1 MGDTKHRA
9 GEAFAAAIQDDPEAQ
24 AALARAHLRLAAFG
38 ATTDQLAAARATAV
52 AQIDQC
58 LSLLRE
64 AQRAGDA
71 ERSEAMETLAREL
84 TANCSEWEATYGE
97 AYPRELDDWIR
108 QATRAGVDPNAID
121 SATLADLAPKIEGH
135 LLRLRD
141 QAQTKPNA
149 MLVQAM
155 LIARMERGEPFT
167 SFRALVKELHQQ
179 LPGASLSMVRSAIDR
194 SRALT
199 EWKKAGLRH
208 RDRQGRAEPLTEVRL
223 ETLPAPA
230 SGDSNAIDAGLD
242 RADNDAIWAKLL
254 DAATPEDR
262 ARLNAMSEVDRSEV
276 LALHRQQLADDR
288 RAQRKAR
295 PRG

>member
-1 MGDTKHRA
+1 MGDTKNRA
-9 GEAFAAAIQDDPEAQ
+9 GDAFAAAIAGDSDAQ
-24 AALARAHLRLAAFG
+24 KSLARAHLRLAAFG
-38 ATTDQLAAARATAV
+38 AATDQLAAARATAV
-52 AQIDQC
+52 AQLDQC

-64 AQRAGDA
+64 ARDAADA

-84 TANCSEWEATYGE
+84 AANRSEWEATYGE
-97 AYPRELDDWIR
+97 AYPRELSDWIR
-108 QATRAGVDPNAID
+108 QATRAGVDPNVVDNA
-121 SATLADLAPKIEGH
+121 ALVDLAPKIEGH

-167 SFRALVKELHQQ
+167 SFRALVKELRHQ

-199 EWKKAGLRH
+199 QWKKAGLR
-208 RDRQGRAEPLTEVRL
+208 RRGRQGRAEPLTEVRL
-223 ETLPAPA
+223 DTISAPAPA
-230 SGDSNAIDAGLD
+230 DSDAIDAGLD
-242 RADNDAIWAKLL
+242 KADNDAIWAKLL
-254 DAATPEDR
+254 DAATPEER
-262 ARLNAMSEVDRSEV
+262 ATLNAMSEADRSKV
-276 LALHRQQLADDR
+276 LELHRQQLADDR

-295 PRG
+295 PRD